1 MMKNSEFASRVVNDL
16 NALNKDSHISRRWIL
31 SIGRNKAE
39 SYIVQHWDGGQ
50 MIEDRNI
57 LTCIDCVRMIEVDK
71 IDCCDVEFP
80 LCSTLMRSEH
90 RLPGL
95 MYTGMGPI
103 ITKVS
108 NVDGTVYYF
117 YKDLRSYRNHVKR
130 KYAFV
135 GPKFFYIHDG
145 YLYIPDEH
153 IELINICYF
162 TMKRR
167 EAMLLSACATPDL
180 CTSEWDYDFIY
191 PVKMIEAIMSETIK
205 EASLKLQIPT
215 DENPNMDSN
224 QKTQVVQ

>member
-1 MMKNSEFASRVVNDL
+1 M
-16 NALNKDSHISRRWIL
+16 
-31 SIGRNKAE
+31 
-39 SYIVQHWDGGQ
+39 
-50 MIEDRNI
+50 
-57 LTCIDCVRMIEVDK
+57 
-71 IDCCDVEFP
+71 
-80 LCSTLMRSEH
+80 
-90 RLPGL
+90 
-95 MYTGMGPI
+95 
-103 ITKVS
+103 
-108 NVDGTVYYF
+108 
-117 YKDLRSYRNHVKR
+117 KR

-153 IELINICYF
+153 LELINICYF